1 MKKIKSLLVAMMLLV
16 GATSFVTAQSKM
28 AHIDT
33 QALMESMPEM
43 KAAQNQLEKLQ
54 KTYNTVINELT
65 KEFES
70 KVKQYGNEIELMEQ
84 DTTLREKR
92 VQEVQAME
100 KNISVY
106 RQQAMED
113 LRKKELDV
121 YQPILDKARTA
132 IQKVARAQGI
142 QYVMDATAGS
152 GLLLADGKDLLVDVK
167 KELGI

>member
-54 KTYNTVINELT
+54 KTYDTEIKAMA

-70 KVKQYGNEIELMEQ
+70 KVKQYGNEEGSKTQEEN
-84 DTTLREKR
+84 EKR

-100 KNISVY
+100 KNISAY

>member
-1 MKKIKSLLVAMMLLV
+1 MKKIKSLFVAALLLV
-16 GATSFVTAQSKM
+16 GATSFVNAQSNM

-54 KTYNTVINELT
+54 KTYDTEIKAMA
-65 KEFES
+65 KEFEA
-70 KVKQYGNEIELMEQ
+70 KVKQYGNEEGTKTQEEN
-84 DTTLREKR
+84 EKR
-92 VQEVQAME
+92 VQEVQGME
-100 KNISVY
+100 RNISAY

-121 YQPILDKARTA
+121 YQPILDKARAA

-142 QYVMDATAGS
+142 QYVMDSTAGS
-152 GLLLADGKDLLVDVK
+152 GLLLADGKDLLADVK
-167 KELGI
+167 VELGI